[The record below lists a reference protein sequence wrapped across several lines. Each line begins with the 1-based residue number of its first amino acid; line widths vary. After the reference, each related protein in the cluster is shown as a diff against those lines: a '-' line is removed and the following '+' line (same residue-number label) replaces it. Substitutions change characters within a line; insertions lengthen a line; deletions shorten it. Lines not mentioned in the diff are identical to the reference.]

1 MDEILRQIL
10 GIARGMWQRRWIGLA
25 VAWVFALGGA
35 IAVLRMPERYEA
47 SSRIYVDTQSV
58 LKPLLSGLAVQ
69 PDVNQQVAM
78 LARTLITR
86 PNLEKL
92 IRSADLSISIKSD
105 RERDELIDMLT
116 TEIKLT
122 GGGRENL
129 FNVAY
134 RDTDP
139 NRAQRVVQSLTT
151 MFVDSGLGGKR
162 RDTEAAKRFIDEQIK
177 SYERKLEE
185 AENRLKEFKLRNLSF
200 TTGSGKDFFGQ
211 ITALNEELS
220 RAQLELRAAKQSRET
235 LKHELSGED
244 PSLMTDLPPLI
255 NSTSVPDL
263 DSRIDALRKQ
273 LDDLRRRYT
282 DEHPDV
288 VSTLRMLNS
297 LEADRKEQL
306 EARRRAAAT
315 KGPGAGATNPV
326 FQRIKIALAE
336 AEANVASLRARVQ
349 ELQGRLNA
357 LRASAGRVPQVEAE
371 LAQLNRD
378 YDIMRKQ
385 YVGLVARRESA
396 SISEDVDATTQLA
409 DFRIIDPPRVS
420 PKPVFLNRVSLAPL
434 ALLAALGAGAFASFA
449 LAQLFPTIDSARAL
463 REIGQR
469 PVLGIVSLRPS
480 PAMIGRRRISNI
492 VFGGALSALLIVFG
506 TWITWLG
513 LVAPA

>member
-10 GIARGMWQRRWIGLA
+10 GVARGMWQRRWIGLA
-25 VAWVFALGGA
+25 IAWVCAIVGA
-35 IAVLRMPERYEA
+35 VAVLRMPERYEA

-92 IRSADLSISIKSD
+92 IRSADLSIMIKSD
-105 RERDELIDMLT
+105 RERDDLIDMLT
-116 TEIKLT
+116 REIKLT

-177 SYERKLEE
+177 SYEKKLED
-185 AENRLKEFKLRNLSF
+185 AENRLKEFKLRNLNF
-200 TTGSGKDFFGQ
+200 TTGSNKDYFGQ
-211 ITALNEELS
+211 MTSINEELS
-220 RAQLELRAAKQSRET
+220 RVRLELKAAEQSREA

-244 PSLMTDLPPLI
+244 PSLMTDLPPVI
-255 NSTSVPDL
+255 NNTSVPEL
-263 DSRIDALRKQ
+263 D
-273 LDDLRRRYT
+273 
-282 DEHPDV
+282 
-288 VSTLRMLNS
+288 S
-297 LEADRKEQL
+297 LEADRKEQV
-306 EARRRAAAT
+306 EARKRAAAAAAI
-315 KGPGAGATNPV
+315 KAPSGATNPV

-336 AEANVASLRARVQ
+336 SEANVAALRARVN
-349 ELQGRLNA
+349 ELQGRLDA
-357 LRASAGRVPQVEAE
+357 LHSAAGRVPQVEAE

-385 YVGLVARRESA
+385 YDGLVARRESA

-420 PKPVFLNRVSLAPL
+420 PKPVFPNRASLAPL
-434 ALLAALGAGAFASFA
+434 ALLAALAVGAFASFA
-449 LAQLFPTIDSARAL
+449 LAQLFPTIDSARVL

-480 PAMIGRRRISNI
+480 PAIVGRRRISNI
-492 VFGGALSALLIVFG
+492 AFGGALSALLIVFG
-506 TWITWLG
+506 TWITWIG